1 MQASYQP
8 QMMVMMVVVA
18 KMVVQMMHAQLS
30 SASEAVGLLDR
41 VSSPISRLAWCVS
54 HDHLLVRSLRQAHLL
69 VFAQTPQIPPYEVL
83 TLMSRCTAPTA
94 PSWVWLIWLHSG
106 K

>member
-18 KMVVQMMHAQLS
+18 RMVVQMMHAQLS

-41 VSSPISRLAWCVS
+41 VSSPISRGG
-54 HDHLLVRSLRQAHLL
+54 
-69 VFAQTPQIPPYEVL
+69 
-83 TLMSRCTAPTA
+83 SRIFRGGAPGA
-94 PSWVWLIWLHSG
+94 NFL
-106 K
+106 